1 MNKPL
6 IDLRS
11 IAFGLLLGVGVTFA
25 MGQAPA
31 APQIPARYQITTM
44 RDSNGN
50 LEFIILDH
58 QTSRLYQKRTGSIKD
73 GTTVEQ
79 LLKQ

>member
-11 IAFGLLLGVGVTFA
+11 VACGLLLGVGVTLA

-31 APQIPARYQITTM
+31 APQTSPRYQITTA

-58 QTSRLYQKRTGSIKD
+58 QSNRLYQKRTGSIKD

-79 LLKQ
+79 LLKE